1 MTKTTTLPLSAE
13 KLSDFIIEGL
23 AEKKGLEIVRLDLRG
38 IPQAVCDFFVICT
51 GTSSTHV
58 NGLSDAVDAMVKK
71 KTGEDPR
78 HVEGY
83 KQADWVLMDYI
94 NVVVHIFQPESRTF
108 YSIEKLWADA
118 PSKHYSV

>member
-1 MTKTTTLPLSAE
+1 MTKTTTLPISAE

-23 AEKKGLEIVRLDLRG
+23 VEKKGLEIVRLDLRG
-38 IPQAVCDFFVICT
+38 IPQAVCDFFVVCS

-58 NGLSDAVDAMVKK
+58 NGLSDSVDEIVKK
-71 KTGEDPR
+71 KTGEDPW

-83 KQADWVLMDYI
+83 KQAEWVLMDYI
-94 NVVVHIFQPESRTF
+94 NVVVHIFQPEARTF

-118 PSKHYSV
+118 PAKRISI

>member
-1 MTKTTTLPLSAE
+1 MTKTTTLPVSAE

-23 AEKKGLEIVRLDLRG
+23 VEKKGLEIVRLDLRG
-38 IPQAVCDFFVICT
+38 IPQAVCDFFVVCS

-58 NGLSDAVDAMVKK
+58 NGLSDSVDEIVKK
-71 KTGEDPR
+71 KTGEDPW

-83 KQADWVLMDYI
+83 KQAEWVLMDYI
-94 NVVVHIFQPESRTF
+94 NVVVHIFQPEARTF

-118 PSKHYSV
+118 PAKRISI